1 MDEPEARTPSE
12 SRVLTHALMLP
23 EHANH
28 MGHVHGGWIMK
39 LIDEAGGLAA
49 MRHCRL
55 PVVTVAVDGMVFH
68 RPVKTGS
75 VLQLDAQ
82 VASVGRTSIDVVVE
96 VSREDPFEGTL
107 ELVNTAHMV
116 YVALGPDHRP
126 TPVAPLRPSTPQE
139 IRRRDMVLERKRQRS
154 GG

>member
-1 MDEPEARTPSE
+1 LPDPEAKTPAE

-49 MRHCRL
+49 MRHGRR

-82 VASVGRTSIDVVVE
+82 VAAVGRSSIDVVVE
-96 VSREDPFEGTL
+96 VSREDPLEGTL

-116 YVALGPDHRP
+116 YVALGEDHRP
-126 TPVAPLRPSTPQE
+126 TAVCPLLPTTAQE
-139 IRRRDMVLERKRQRS
+139 IELHRMVMERKRRREQQ
-154 GG
+154 

>member
-1 MDEPEARTPSE
+1 MPEPAKTPAQ
-12 SRVLTHALMLP
+12 SRVLTHVLMLP

-49 MRHCRL
+49 MRHGRHV
-55 PVVTVAVDGMVFH
+55 VVTVAVDGMVFH

-82 VASVGRTSIDVVVE
+82 VAAVGRTSIDVVVE
-96 VSREDPFEGTL
+96 VSHEDPIRGTL

-116 YVALGPDHRP
+116 YVALGDAHRP
-126 TPVAPLRPSTPQE
+126 PPVPPLLPTTAQE
-139 IRRRDMVLERKRQRS
+139 IERHRMVMERKRRRQEP
-154 GG
+154 